1 MCNFGGSSTNTN
13 QIIRGP
19 RDPNRSKL
27 GFVKDWGDTALD
39 GMGESVEK
47 PKSKSGRLIS
57 SFANFDNVLKEG

>member
-39 GMGESVEK
+39 GMGESQYSDK
-47 PKSKSGRLIS
+47 YIKSKKS
-57 SFANFDNVLKEG
+57 SKITPSDNYQG

>member
-19 RDPNRSKL
+19 RDPNRSRL

-47 PKSKSGRLIS
+47 PKSKKS
-57 SFANFDNVLKEG
+57 SKLTPSDNYQG